1 MKAYQN
7 QLDITLDEIFMEGD
21 MDDFVDLN
29 NMLVNAL

>member
-29 NMLVNAL
+29 NMLVDAL